1 MPFHPRFLVSAIG
14 AMPFTDVGYA
24 VDLSLRRMP
33 EAPAWPQLP
42 QLCLNEQMEVQI
54 AEGVPCLTIDRE
66 RRRVFFDS
74 SGDCTNALTEFYQ
87 SYLAATEAG
96 PDRGDF
102 SALGIG
108 RDFAAGFYGLEEKLR
123 TNGGSKP
130 PFVKVQSI
138 GPVSFALNV
147 RDANDRAS
155 FFDEQLRDVVVR
167 AIAAKCRWQI
177 QRYRDLAERVICFA
191 DEPVLSSFGS
201 SVYVSVGRA
210 EVVTMIEEVMQAIR
224 DEGAISGVHCC
235 GNTEWSI
242 PIDAGADIVA
252 FDAFEFGETVALY
265 SEDVKQHL
273 ETGGVLAWGVVPTS
287 EAVREQTVQKLAD
300 HLERVIGVLAATGI
314 DGGLIAEQAM
324 VTPSCGA
331 GTMQPDD
338 AERVFE
344 LNQALGEEMR
354 RRFGF

>member
-14 AMPFTDVGYA
+14 TMPFSDVGYA
-24 VDLSLRRMP
+24 VDLTLRRMP

-42 QLCLNEQMEVQI
+42 QLGMNEQMEVQI

-74 SGDCTNALTEFYQ
+74 SDDCSEQLAEFYQ
-87 SYLAATEAG
+87 GYLAAAEAEPG
-96 PDRGDF
+96 QGDF
-102 SALGIG
+102 SAQAIG
-108 RDFAAGFYGLEEKLR
+108 PDFAAGLYGLEESLR
-123 TNGGSKP
+123 ANGGNKL
-130 PFVKVQSI
+130 PFVKVQSV

-147 RDANDRAS
+147 RDGNDRAS

-210 EVVTMIEEVMQAIR
+210 EVVGMIAEVMQAIR

-265 SEDVKQHL
+265 PEDVKQHL
-273 ETGGVLAWGVVPTS
+273 QKGGALAWGVVPTS
-287 EAVREQTVQKLAD
+287 PAVREQSAGTLAD
-300 HLERVIGVLAATGI
+300 HLQRVMGVLAATGI
-314 DGGLIAEQAM
+314 DQQLIAEQAM
-324 VTPSCGA
+324 ITPSCGA
-331 GTMQPDD
+331 GTLQPED

-344 LNQALGEEMR
+344 LNQALGVEMR
-354 RRFGF
+354 KRFVV

>member
-1 MPFHPRFLVSAIG
+1 MPFNPRYLVSAIG
-14 AMPFTDVGYA
+14 SMPFTDVGYA
-24 VDLSLRRMP
+24 VDLTLRRMAQ
-33 EAPAWPQLP
+33 APAWPQLP
-42 QLCLNEQMEVQI
+42 QLGMNEQMEVQI

-66 RRRVFFDS
+66 RRRLFFDA
-74 SGDCTNALTEFYQ
+74 SGDCPQAQARFYQ
-87 SYLAATEAG
+87 TYLEATDAEPG
-96 PDRGDF
+96 QGDF

-108 RDFAAGFYGLEEKLR
+108 RDFAAGLYALEDRLR
-123 TNGGSKP
+123 SSGRKP

-138 GPVSFALNV
+138 GPVSFSLNV

-167 AIAAKCRWQI
+167 AGAAKCRWQI
-177 QRYRDLAERVICFA
+177 QRYRDLGERVICFA

-201 SVYVSVGRA
+201 SVYLSVGRA
-210 EVVTMIEEVMQAIR
+210 EVVSMIAEVMQAIR

-265 SEDVKQHL
+265 PEDVKQHL
-273 ETGGVLAWGVVPTS
+273 QAGGVLAWGVVPTS
-287 EAVREQTVQKLAD
+287 EAVREQSAQSLAD
-300 HLERVIGVLAATGI
+300 YLQRVMGVLAAAGI
-314 DGGLIAEQAM
+314 DRQLIAEQAM
-324 VTPSCGA
+324 ITPSCGA
-331 GTMQPDD
+331 GPMQSDD

-344 LNQALGEEMR
+344 LNQAVGEEMR